1 MQGEGSLPKAPG
13 LWKWWDPRGAPST
26 GCQGDL
32 ALKVEKDQQ
41 VNLAKCKESGERY
54 EDKGTMYAMA
64 QKQAG
69 AWCTEGTAN
78 GHTSIKVG
86 CLKGE

>member
-1 MQGEGSLPKAPG
+1 M
-13 LWKWWDPRGAPST
+13 
-26 GCQGDL
+26 
-32 ALKVEKDQQ
+32 KVEKDQQ
-41 VNLAKCKESGERY
+41 VNLEKGQQVNLEKGKESGERY

-78 GHTSIKVG
+78 GHTSIRVG